1 MATPTLSTG
10 LSRRAMLAGSVAAPA
25 LAAPLFQAL
34 ADLTQPTIL
43 PISDPNPDAELF
55 RRIAVAE
62 HLRNQNARAR
72 RLRARLR
79 EARELRLDLPYRP
92 FRDTHPEAW
101 LHCWETHE
109 RYADA
114 VRDAVAVAAH
124 TAAGIHAK
132 LSLAVIASRRGGAR
146 VYMYEDREWLQA
158 ALIDLERLAN
168 HEQPVGKMRPWTPD
182 PLVLA

>member
-1 MATPTLSTG
+1 MATPTLSTR

-25 LAAPLFQAL
+25 MAFPVFQAL
-34 ADLTQPTIL
+34 AAL
-43 PISDPNPDAELF
+43 PVPALLCADPHPDAELF
-55 RRIAVAE
+55 RRIAEAE

-79 EARELRLDLPYRP
+79 DALYARHDLAYRP
-92 FRDTHPEAW
+92 FRDSHPEAW
-101 LHCWETHE
+101 LHCWETHG

-114 VRDAVAVAAH
+114 VREAVAVPAH
-124 TAAGIHAK
+124 TVAGIHAK

-158 ALIDLERLAN
+158 ALVDLERLAN
-168 HEQPVGKMRPWTPD
+168 PGQRVGPVRRWTPD

>member
-1 MATPTLSTG
+1 MAAPTLSTG

-25 LAAPLFQAL
+25 MAHPVFQAL
-34 ADLTQPTIL
+34 TALPVLTL
-43 PISDPNPDAELF
+43 LASDPNPDAELF

-79 EARELRLDLPYRP
+79 EARVVRDGIRYQT

-101 LHCWETHE
+101 PHCWETHG

-114 VRDAVAVAAH
+114 VRDAVAVPAH
-124 TAAGIHAK
+124 TVAGIHAK

-168 HEQPVGKMRPWTPD
+168 PERHVGPVRRWTPD

>member
-1 MATPTLSTG
+1 MADYTLSTG

-25 LAAPLFQAL
+25 MAFPLFQAL
-34 ADLTQPTIL
+34 AALPVPTL
-43 PISDPNPDAELF
+43 LSADPNPDAELF

-62 HLRNQNARAR
+62 RYRNQNARAR

-79 EARELRLDLPYRP
+79 EARELRLDIPYRP

-101 LHCWETHE
+101 LHCWETHG

-114 VRDAVAVAAH
+114 VREAVAVPAH
-124 TAAGIHAK
+124 TVAGIHAK
-132 LSLAVIASRRGGAR
+132 LALGVIASRRGGAR

-168 HEQPVGKMRPWTPD
+168 PGQRVGPVRRWTPD
-182 PLVLA
+182 PLILA

>member
-1 MATPTLSTG
+1 
-10 LSRRAMLAGSVAAPA
+10 MLAGSVAVPA

-34 ADLTQPTIL
+34 ADLTQPTALSI
-43 PISDPNPDAELF
+43 PDPNPDAELF

-79 EARELRLDLPYRP
+79 EARKVRDDIRYQT

-101 LHCWETHE
+101 LHCWETHG

-114 VRDAVAVAAH
+114 VRDAVAVSAH

-158 ALIDLERLAN
+158 ALIDLERLA
-168 HEQPVGKMRPWTPD
+168 HPERRVGRVRPWTPD
-182 PLVLA
+182 PLVLV

>member
-1 MATPTLSTG
+1 
-10 LSRRAMLAGSVAAPA
+10 MLAGSIAGPA
-25 LAAPLFQAL
+25 MAYPLFQAL
-34 ADLTQPTIL
+34 AVL
-43 PISDPNPDAELF
+43 PEAAPFGSNPNPDAELF

-62 HLRNQNARAR
+62 RYRNQNARAR

-79 EARELRLDLPYRP
+79 EARKVRDDIRYQT

-101 LHCWETHE
+101 LHCWETHG

-114 VRDAVAVAAH
+114 VRDAVAVPAH

-132 LSLAVIASRRGGAR
+132 LSLAVIASRHGGAR

-168 HEQPVGKMRPWTPD
+168 PERRIGRVRPWTPD

>member
-1 MATPTLSTG
+1 MAIPTLSTG

-25 LAAPLFQAL
+25 MAYSLFQAL
-34 ADLTQPTIL
+34 AAL
-43 PISDPNPDAELF
+43 PSPPLLGPAPNPDAELF

-79 EARELRLDLPYRP
+79 EARKVRDDIRYQT
-92 FRDTHPEAW
+92 FRGTHPEAW
-101 LHCWETHE
+101 PHCWETHE

-114 VRDAVAVAAH
+114 VRDAVAVPAH

-168 HEQPVGKMRPWTPD
+168 PERRVPRVRPWTPE
-182 PLVLA
+182 PLVLV

>member
-10 LSRRAMLAGSVAAPA
+10 LSRRAMLAGSAAIPA
-25 LAAPLFQAL
+25 TAFPLFQTLAAL
-34 ADLTQPTIL
+34 PEAAPFD
-43 PISDPNPDAELF
+43 SDPNPDAELF

-79 EARELRLDLPYRP
+79 EARELRLDIPYRP
-92 FRDTHPEAW
+92 FRDTHPEAC
-101 LHCWETHE
+101 LHCWETHG

-114 VRDAVAVAAH
+114 VRDAVAVPAH
-124 TAAGIHAK
+124 TVAGIHAK
-132 LSLAVIASRRGGAR
+132 LSLGVIASRRGGAR

-168 HEQPVGKMRPWTPD
+168 PGQSVGPVRRWTPD